1 MKRTLSLILALIM
14 CLVLCACGGSNT
26 NNEKVES
33 TAAAETK
40 VEVTSVS
47 ETEPPIETIS
57 FDDLI
62 ADTENKA
69 KQQLNVGKKADIF
82 GQVKTIKSDSCSVQL
97 FHKESHRATIMLPT
111 EVLAEMEIDQIIAV
125 TAIVDSIQY
134 SNYVFKADELADLSL
149 IETYINNKISTI
161 DEKTLDRG
169 GSLLYSNIKSLFGM
183 SLVYDYLEQSGT
195 SYCTLAD
202 TELNEYLN
210 GKWFYNYA
218 AELGLDDE
226 TIELNN
232 DGTLIWKF
240 NKQTRF
246 SWVNKEQ
253 EEEWSIDGVC
263 LDISFD
269 FYSGRRVYI
278 LSENA
283 FIWSKNLYTRVK

>member
-1 MKRTLSLILALIM
+1 MKRTLSLVLALIM
-14 CLVLCACGGSNT
+14 CLGLCACGGSKT
-26 NNEKVES
+26 NNEKVEGAS
-33 TAAAETK
+33 A
-40 VEVTSVS
+40 S

-62 ADTENKA
+62 ADTENTA

-82 GQVKTIKSDSCSVQL
+82 GQVKTIKSDYCMVQL
-97 FHKESHRATIMLPT
+97 FHKESHHAKIMLPT

-161 DEKTLDRG
+161 DEKTLDSG
-169 GSLLYSNIKSLFGM
+169 GSLLYSNIKNLFEM
-183 SLVYDYLEQSGT
+183 SLVYAYLEQSGK
-195 SYCTLAD
+195 SYCTLANA
-202 TELNEYLN
+202 ELKEYLN

-218 AELGLDDE
+218 AEWDLDDE
-226 TIELNN
+226 TIEFNN

-240 NKQTRF
+240 NRQILD

-253 EEEWSIDGVC
+253 EETWSIYGES
-263 LDISFD
+263 LNISFH
-269 FYSGRRVYI
+269 YHINRVYI
-278 LSENA
+278 LTDNA
-283 FIWSKNLYTRVK
+283 FIWSEKLYSREK